1 MTRAVALIAGLLV
14 AAPALAAKPTVA
26 ILYFDYDKD
35 DDLAQLKKGLAQML
49 ISDLAG
55 HEKVTLV
62 ERARLQDVLAEL
74 QLAQS
79 RKVDPETA
87 VKVGKLLNAQYIVMG
102 AYFQALGQLQL
113 TARLVE
119 VETSKTVAGAKAR
132 GKPED
137 FFALE
142 QELSGQL
149 STALSEK
156 ISAAAS
162 PSGAEVRRP
171 KKPSKLPLEQAVRYG
186 KALEALDKKDKEGA
200 KKELLAVT
208 KAQPDFELAALDLAT
223 MMK

>member
-55 HEKVTLV
+55 HDKVTLV

-74 QLAQS
+74 QLEQS
-79 RKVDPETA
+79 
-87 VKVGKLLNAQYIVMG
+87 
-102 AYFQALGQLQL
+102 
-113 TARLVE
+113 
-119 VETSKTVAGAKAR
+119 
-132 GKPED
+132 
-137 FFALE
+137 
-142 QELSGQL
+142 
-149 STALSEK
+149 
-156 ISAAAS
+156 
-162 PSGAEVRRP
+162 
-171 KKPSKLPLEQAVRYG
+171 VRYG